1 MVLTD
6 KERVTTFLI
15 GIVLGCLVVAGLLQR
30 RNHRQS
36 QHEQIYNAPV
46 PEWAEAL
53 PKAVPE
59 ILHRGKILQFEKKE
73 GPITRSWILEYERNY
88 PFVLIQE
95 NTNQSPP
102 KYQYIAADSI
112 HTTPKSGATYKDYRE
127 QLKDLKLFP
136 REHHKKQN
144 VIIVGIHQEKPTIEG
159 LQTALK
165 NLQSHPLIESAKL
178 DIIEIRE
185 PEESRFQHPGQFRKR
200 ITDPK
205 ETDDSSGS

>member
-15 GIVLGCLVVAGLLQR
+15 GIFIGCLVVAGLLQR

-53 PKAVPE
+53 PKDVPD

-95 NTNQSPP
+95 DSSSTPP
-102 KYQYIAADSI
+102 HYQYIAADSI
-112 HTTPKSGATYKDYRE
+112 HTTPKSGTTYKDYRE
-127 QLKDLKLFP
+127 QLKELKLFP
-136 REHHKKQN
+136 REHFKKQN

-165 NLQSHPLIESAKL
+165 NLQSHPLVESAKL

-185 PEESRFQHPGQFRKR
+185 PEESRFQHPGQFRTR
-200 ITDPK
+200 ITEPDPS
-205 ETDDSSGS
+205 EVTPGT

>member
-36 QHEQIYNAPV
+36 QHEQIYNAPI

-53 PKAVPE
+53 PEAVPE

-73 GPITRSWILEYERNY
+73 GLLSRSWILEYERNY

-95 NTNQSPP
+95 DSTSSPP
-102 KYQYIAADSI
+102 EYKYIAADCI
-112 HTTPKSGATYKDYRE
+112 HTTPKPHATYKEYRE
-127 QLKDLKLFP
+127 QLKELKLFP
-136 REHHKKQN
+136 REHFKKQN
-144 VIIVGIHQEKPTIEG
+144 VILVGIHQEKPTIEG
-159 LQTALK
+159 LHTALEK
-165 NLQSHPLIESAKL
+165 LKVHPLIDSAKL

-200 ITDPK
+200 ISEPK
-205 ETDDSSGS
+205 DSSRTSGS

>member
-36 QHEQIYNAPV
+36 QHEQIYNAPI

-53 PKAVPE
+53 PEAVPE

-73 GPITRSWILEYERNY
+73 GLLSRSWILEYERNY

-95 NTNQSPP
+95 DSTSSPP
-102 KYQYIAADSI
+102 EYKYIAADCI
-112 HTTPKSGATYKDYRE
+112 HTTPKAGATYKEYRE
-127 QLKDLKLFP
+127 QLKELKLFP
-136 REHHKKQN
+136 REHFKKQN
-144 VIIVGIHQEKPTIEG
+144 VILVGIHQEKPTIEG
-159 LQTALK
+159 LHTALEK
-165 NLQSHPLIESAKL
+165 LKVHPLIDSAKL

-200 ITDPK
+200 ISEPK
-205 ETDDSSGS
+205 DSSRTSGS